1 MFRSRRLLEM
11 KDPREPARTKEAGER
26 QERGVQTECNPRGLS
41 PRLSEV
47 NLFTLL
53 SLWMELFPNDKQK
66 PTQRRNGL
74 VVVHSSKIIGLHCS
88 SMDLHVGQI
97 AVIKHGSR
105 LKECDLYFSRKPCS
119 TCLKMVLNAGV
130 SRISYWPGD
139 PEISLAENKVMNS
152 CYSDAKL
159 DAKAV
164 ERLKSNS
171 RARVCTLLQPLA
183 YNMLQYIEETSRK
196 CEFFQSMNAKD
207 SDFKHRDSFT
217 ECRRNRLREFEKL
230 FLIADSN
237 THKEIL
243 KTVGLENVC
252 DDVHFINLR
261 HKMEELVYL
270 LATIDCSVPMSG
282 IFISDDSAS
291 EEHTNND
298 FQNFARHC
306 MVQARL
312 LAYRTED
319 QKIGVGAVIWA
330 EGKSS
335 NCDATGARYLIGCGY
350 NAYPTGSEYADFP
363 QMDEKQQKDREARK
377 FRYIVHAEQN
387 ALTFRCQDIK
397 EDEKTMI
404 FVTKCPCD
412 ECIPL
417 INSAGIKQIY
427 TGDLDAGKVKAD
439 ISYQKF
445 SGLQGVKKFTWQ
457 KNPAHSILES
467 GVQTVHMKSEPTK
480 PPIFESSVASKIVNA
495 CTMRSSCEPELHCKP
510 SVQGHSPSIEDPH
523 SPLAKGDLKRPLIAV
538 QPEPQIDE
546 LLNLELSEPAF
557 KRRVVEHQCYLQ
569 SLVTSLATVMNDVVC
584 GMEKIKSG
592 LNTSMSDVHSVLDH
606 HLSALQSSRESV
618 SSQTA
623 STQGLSCIGAALQTA
638 LSAALSDMS
647 SKVQEGLQIGFES
660 LGEKVQSAIRTG
672 FADLVKEHASAHQC
686 LCRSQGGEIPF
697 NRGVNSPSQEEG
709 ILNSG
714 LSLSS
719 SHPSQLSSGSLLE
732 SSSPSMVM
740 LAPGGRN
747 LEKLQ

>member
-1 MFRSRRLLEM
+1 MAMSCSRPQSEM
-11 KDPREPARTKEAGER
+11 KDLSEAGER
-26 QERGVQTECNPRGLS
+26 QERGVQTECTARGLS
-41 PRLSEV
+41 PRLSKV

-53 SLWMELFPNDKQK
+53 SLWMELFPNYKQK
-66 PTQRRNGL
+66 ATQVTHRSRLLDPPGLSPPPPPLWSSSKHGAHRGEHRLHSSSPSPAAWRQQRASRQQRRNGL
-74 VVVHSSKIIGLHCS
+74 VVVHNSKIIGLHCS

-97 AVIKHGSR
+97 AVVKHGCR

-130 SRISYWPGD
+130 NRISYWPGD
-139 PEISLAENKVMNS
+139 PEISLAKDKEMNN
-152 CYSDAKL
+152 CVSDAKL

-171 RARVCTLLQPLA
+171 RARVCILLQPLA
-183 YNMLQYIEETSRK
+183 YNMLQFVEETSKK

-207 SDFKHRDSFT
+207 ENNFT
-217 ECRRNRLREFEKL
+217 ECRRKRLREFEKS
-230 FLIADSN
+230 FLISDSD

-243 KTVGLENVC
+243 KTIGLENVC

-261 HKMEELVYL
+261 HKMEELVFL

-282 IFISDDSAS
+282 IFNCDDLDSAS
-291 EEHTNND
+291 EEHTNNE

-330 EGKSS
+330 EGNS
-335 NCDATGARYLIGCGY
+335 NNCEGTGARYLIGCGY

-377 FRYIVHAEQN
+377 FRYIIHAEQN

-457 KNPAHSILES
+457 KNPAHSIS
-467 GVQTVHMKSEPTK
+467 PPGVQAVHT
-480 PPIFESSVASKIVNA
+480 
-495 CTMRSSCEPELHCKP
+495 L
-510 SVQGHSPSIEDPH
+510 
-523 SPLAKGDLKRPLIAV
+523 
-538 QPEPQIDE
+538 
-546 LLNLELSEPAF
+546 
-557 KRRVVEHQCYLQ
+557 Y
-569 SLVTSLATVMNDVVC
+569 
-584 GMEKIKSG
+584 
-592 LNTSMSDVHSVLDH
+592 VL
-606 HLSALQSSRESV
+606 
-618 SSQTA
+618 
-623 STQGLSCIGAALQTA
+623 
-638 LSAALSDMS
+638 
-647 SKVQEGLQIGFES
+647 
-660 LGEKVQSAIRTG
+660 
-672 FADLVKEHASAHQC
+672 
-686 LCRSQGGEIPF
+686 
-697 NRGVNSPSQEEG
+697 
-709 ILNSG
+709 
-714 LSLSS
+714 
-719 SHPSQLSSGSLLE
+719 
-732 SSSPSMVM
+732 
-740 LAPGGRN
+740 
-747 LEKLQ
+747 